1 MDLPENKFLQQ
12 LGTKAT
18 LWGCWLG
25 LPDAN
30 VAEIAAGAGFDWL
43 LIDHEHAPFELSD
56 VMAHLRAM
64 EPYPTAALVR
74 PVSADPA
81 PTSTR

>member
-1 MDLPENKFLQQ
+1 MGN
-12 LGTKAT
+12 KAT

-25 LPDAN
+25 LPDPN
-30 VAEIAAGAGFDWL
+30 VAEIAARAGFIG
-43 LIDHEHAPFELSD
+43 LIDQNMHLELSD

-64 EPYPTAALVR
+64 EPYPSAALVR

-81 PTSTR
+81 LLKKFLKWVSRPLSSP